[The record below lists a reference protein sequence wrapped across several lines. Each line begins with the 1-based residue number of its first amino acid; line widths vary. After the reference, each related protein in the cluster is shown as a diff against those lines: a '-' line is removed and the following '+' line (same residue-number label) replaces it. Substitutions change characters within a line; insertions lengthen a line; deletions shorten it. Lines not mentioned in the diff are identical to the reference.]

1 MAVRGERTGWVP
13 AIRAH
18 AGFIVAELLILI
30 ALLALITLVKDHPGP
45 LPGEVDFTL
54 EVQRIVRPLTLLA
67 APVTAV
73 STINRSLP
81 AGIITVAIVAIFV
94 LRRRW
99 LDIAVMLGTLLTAWV
114 TNKSIS
120 EWIQRPRPGDFGG
133 FVGRQ
138 IDVFSFP
145 SGHVERALAYYGI
158 VLFLTF
164 QTRHRGAWLWLVRA
178 VLLAQIVLMPISR
191 TLEGEHWPTDS
202 AAGLL
207 VGGFWL
213 LVGIQIYQAMT
224 RRWPHLVSPDEETVA
239 R

>member
-1 MAVRGERTGWVP
+1 MAIAPTSMVAPSERAGWVP

-18 AGFIVAELLILI
+18 AGFIVAEFLILV
-30 ALLALITLVKDHPGP
+30 ALLTLIGIVKDHPGP

-54 EVQRIVRPLTLLA
+54 EVQRIVRPLALLA
-67 APVTAV
+67 GPITAV

-81 AGIITVAIVAIFV
+81 AGIMTLVIVAIFV

-145 SGHVERALAYYGI
+145 SGHVERALAFYGI

-164 QTRHRGAWLWLVRA
+164 QTRHRGAWLWLVGPI
-178 VLLAQIVLMPISR
+178 LLAQIVLMPISR
-191 TLEGEHWPTDS
+191 TLEGSTGGPIACRPARWR
-202 AAGLL
+202 LL
-207 VGGFWL
+207 APAW
-213 LVGIQIYQAMT
+213 
-224 RRWPHLVSPDEETVA
+224 HPDLPEDDDPCRT
-239 R
+239 